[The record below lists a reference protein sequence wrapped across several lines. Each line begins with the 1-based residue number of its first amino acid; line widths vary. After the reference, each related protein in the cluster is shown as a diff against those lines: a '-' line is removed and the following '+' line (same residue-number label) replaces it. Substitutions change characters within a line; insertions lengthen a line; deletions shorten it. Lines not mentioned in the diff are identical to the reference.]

1 MKESTN
7 SKSPQSLPLYL
18 SNQAFH
24 KRCKPLT
31 FVKEVIKILLLNLK
45 GIHKQS
51 RAERQAIL
59 KRLYGSKPTGP
70 CNHIT
75 KYTDI

>member
-45 GIHKQS
+45 GIH
-51 RAERQAIL
+51 RAEERGKLSSRDCMVLSQLGLVI
-59 KRLYGSKPTGP
+59 
-70 CNHIT
+70 I
-75 KYTDI
+75 